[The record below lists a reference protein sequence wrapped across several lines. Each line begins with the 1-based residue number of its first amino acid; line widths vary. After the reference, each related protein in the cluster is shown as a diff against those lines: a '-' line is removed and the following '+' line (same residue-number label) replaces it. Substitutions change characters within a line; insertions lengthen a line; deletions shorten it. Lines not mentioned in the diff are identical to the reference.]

1 MQFYSKLNRNRELM
15 LMINNPASLPASDT
29 YRHTYS
35 PPEEIFKKDIART
48 GSNYEQ
54 LITTASWNSCPEA
67 MILIPIFTSPSLCFS
82 NALVP
87 GLHIPC

>member
-1 MQFYSKLNRNRELM
+1 
-15 LMINNPASLPASDT
+15 MINNPASLPASDT

-35 PPEEIFKKDIART
+35 PPEKIFKKDIART

-67 MILIPIFTSPSLCFS
+67 MILIPIFTSPSLWSLRGHGVEWITYLFGFS
-82 NALVP
+82 NYPMLAQL
-87 GLHIPC
+87 